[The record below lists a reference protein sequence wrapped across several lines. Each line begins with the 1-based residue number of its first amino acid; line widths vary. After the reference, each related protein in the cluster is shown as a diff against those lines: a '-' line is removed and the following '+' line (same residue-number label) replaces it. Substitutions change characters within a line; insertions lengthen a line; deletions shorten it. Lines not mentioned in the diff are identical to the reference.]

1 VLWFESFYNFWQV
14 QAKED
19 KLLGNATTLI
29 GPCIVNKHVCTDNA
43 RFHLQLANGLR
54 RTPMTS
60 ARELELLGEP
70 TVDPSIETPNPV
82 FFFEI
87 SQLSDSNETRNA
99 QFREDFRQ
107 FLGVTEGFPA
117 APKFPP
123 QNVLFGAEKL
133 LEGRKYRIDICDDAY
148 ASVRAVLMEH
158 ARNTAAWIREFFL
171 YREDVSISSREYVY
185 ELMEAYLH
193 DPCDEKQ

>member
-1 VLWFESFYNFWQV
+1 
-14 QAKED
+14 
-19 KLLGNATTLI
+19 LI

-70 TVDPSIETPNPV
+70 TLDPSIETPNPV

-117 APKFPP
+117 APKVAPE
-123 QNVLFGAEKL
+123 NTLLGARQRLK
-133 LEGRKYRIDICDDAY
+133 GGSRDKYRIDICDDAY

-171 YREDVSISSREYVY
+171 YREDVSISSRDYVY
-185 ELMEAYLH
+185 ELMETYLH
-193 DPCDEKQ
+193 DPCDDKKEFRRQN